1 MNISWNL
8 TAANAHYSFN
18 TDSNTPS
25 FTSSGKSSNAEVYR
39 YFAFIDS
46 YKQAI
51 ALHEN
56 GSVHKATYDFTDSS
70 QLWRI
75 GKCYFSFIFFSDTG
89 FM

>member
-1 MNISWNL
+1 VNISWNL
-8 TAANAHYSFN
+8 PVANAHYSFN

-25 FTSSGKSSNAEVYR
+25 FISSGKSSNAEVYR

-56 GSVHKATYDFTDSS
+56 GTVYKTTYDFTDSS

-75 GKCYFSFIFFSDTG
+75 GKYIFIHFLFKYQ